1 MTTLVPW
8 ARNDGLW
15 AAEWGNGWIDGQKP
29 WKGEKRGRVAEGKE
43 TENRVPVPLETACP
57 LPKYKLADGPGCV
70 KYLTVKS
77 GRRSTFSF
85 LWAMAILSWVM

>member
-1 MTTLVPW
+1 M
-8 ARNDGLW
+8 DGLTGRNLGR
-15 AAEWGNGWIDGQKP
+15 ARSVAESP
-29 WKGEKRGRVAEGKE
+29 EGKE

-77 GRRSTFSF
+77 GRRST
-85 LWAMAILSWVM
+85 LLVPLGNGNLKLGDVMM